1 MTVQNF
7 ILFILSL
14 VSYFSKPELSFTST
28 PAFRFLDWLSFDVHL
43 EDVKYEKSSGLPDK
57 AFLSSA
63 DEVSLWSRAP
73 GPPGWPCPAE
83 GLDPPNCE
91 WGDETPSAGEEE
103 EAEDPGAPM
112 PEAAAPTV
120 AASAAEAAW

>member
-1 MTVQNF
+1 MKGYDSSEF
-7 ILFILSL
+7 HLFILSL
-14 VSYFSKPELSFTST
+14 VSYFSKPEFSFTST

-73 GPPGWPCPAE
+73 GPPRPPASR
-83 GLDPPNCE
+83 PP
-91 WGDETPSAGEEE
+91 GSLLPRKLRGSPAHTAAG
-103 EAEDPGAPM
+103 
-112 PEAAAPTV
+112 
-120 AASAAEAAW
+120 AAS